1 MRGVPRIERRRN
13 RVLSETGGGVGS
25 LNTAQP
31 VGTIGSYWPYATSVW
46 DYINRAMPYQDA
58 GTLQPDEVYG
68 VTAYLLHLND
78 LFAQILIF
86 LGTMA
91 SYLLGVETHFNHPV
105 AIVGQDVELTRHTLP
120 GIEMPNRHGFVD
132 DAKPD
137 VR

>member
-78 LFAQILIF
+78 
-86 LGTMA
+86 
-91 SYLLGVETHFNHPV
+91 
-105 AIVGQDVELTRHTLP
+105 IVGQDVELTRHTLP